1 VSTTQAEAA
10 VMERVAGK
18 FDDVHQ
24 ALHTTLSALM
34 REVESVR
41 ADWQGRGGASFEQ
54 VSLAWAEDQRR
65 LLRALAETASA
76 IRTAGRVYTAT
87 DDEAAG
93 RLRLGHVSLP
103 L

>member
-10 VMERVAGK
+10 VMEQVATR
-18 FDDVHQ
+18 FEDVQRSLQ
-24 ALHTTLSALM
+24 ATLNGLM

-41 ADWQGRGGASFEQ
+41 PDWQGRGGASFER

-65 LLRALAETASA
+65 MLLALAETASA
-76 IRTAGRVYTAT
+76 IRTAGRVYAAT
-87 DDEAAG
+87 DEAAASRMPVG
-93 RLRLGHVSLP
+93 NVTLP